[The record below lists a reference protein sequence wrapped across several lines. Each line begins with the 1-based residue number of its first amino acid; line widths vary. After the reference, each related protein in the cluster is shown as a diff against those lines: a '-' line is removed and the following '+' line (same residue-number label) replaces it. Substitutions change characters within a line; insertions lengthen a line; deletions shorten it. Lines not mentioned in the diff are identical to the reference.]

1 MGKSLGDN
9 RRQTFGS
16 SGFLSKRVICRVNG
30 VDDESGLELIFAR
43 CPLCTFVRSEN
54 RCWNFFESVGNL
66 LNRAVAVDEHGHLVD
81 S

>member
-1 MGKSLGDN
+1 MFQLERWLLLDFIFDGRLKVMGKSLGDN

-54 RCWNFFESVGNL
+54 
-66 LNRAVAVDEHGHLVD
+66 
-81 S
+81 